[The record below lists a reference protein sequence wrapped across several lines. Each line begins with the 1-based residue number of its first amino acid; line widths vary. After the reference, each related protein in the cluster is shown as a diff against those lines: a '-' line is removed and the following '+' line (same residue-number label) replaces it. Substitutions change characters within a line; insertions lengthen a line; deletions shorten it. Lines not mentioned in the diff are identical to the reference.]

1 MWRLLHTPDAVGQA
15 FNIGTN
21 EEVSITRL
29 AEIVRDATGSDSPIE
44 RVPYEQAYIEGF
56 EDMCRR
62 VPDLGRLEHTI
73 GFRPRTP
80 LTDIVADVIAYQ
92 RGQASASC
100 PAPAGAGAVVPT
112 LQPATP

>member
-1 MWRLLHTPDAVGQA
+1 MPGLPRLCA
-15 FNIGTN
+15 
-21 EEVSITRL
+21 TRR
-29 AEIVRDATGSDSPIE
+29 VATHRSNG
-44 RVPYEQAYIEGF
+44 VPYEQAYIEGF

-62 VPDLGRLEHTI
+62 VPDLGRLERTI

-100 PAPAGAGAVVPT
+100 QAPAKAGAVVPT